1 MSNNESEIKFD
12 IVSVLIGV
20 AVGAAVLWLMRSQAV
35 LITTFLRFFTG
46 TGIIATL
53 VAAVAARVFCS
64 AVLRKATHA
73 AGSAEAAALAIGVA
87 SLRTLVTT
95 AIPWWGYVV
104 VGFSS
109 MFLGFAVGNAGK
121 EQ

>member
-1 MSNNESEIKFD
+1 MNNDGPEIKADF
-12 IVSVLIGV
+12 VSVLIGV
-20 AVGAAVLWLMRSQAV
+20 AVGATVLWVMRSQAI

-64 AVLRKATHA
+64 VVLRKASHA
-73 AGSAEAAALAIGVA
+73 AGSAEGAALAIGIA
-87 SLRTLVTT
+87 SLRVLVTT
-95 AIPWWGYVV
+95 AIPWWGYVL